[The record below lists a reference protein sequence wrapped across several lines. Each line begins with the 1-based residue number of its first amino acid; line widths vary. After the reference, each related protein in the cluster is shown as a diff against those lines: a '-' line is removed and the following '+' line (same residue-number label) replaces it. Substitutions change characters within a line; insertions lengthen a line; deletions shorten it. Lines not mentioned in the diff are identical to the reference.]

1 MQQFDSHNV
10 PFSAHLLETAY
21 MRHLEEVDAA
31 NIVRHHNGEQLMP
44 YPSFDEFVAECR
56 EAAFELNDETP
67 RFDAVVGSRRFL
79 EPEYDE
85 MPLEMMLPLPKL
97 LAWEDEN
104 AVVLSEPT
112 NVWVT
117 EHGIFVFDS
126 EIKH

>member
-1 MQQFDSHNV
+1 MHFDSYNV
-10 PFSAHLLETAY
+10 PFSAHLLEAAY

-31 NIVRHHNGEQLMP
+31 NILRHHNGEDLMP
-44 YPSFDEFVAECR
+44 YPPFDEFVAECR

-85 MPLEMMLPLPKL
+85 MPVTMMLPLPKL
-97 LAWEDEN
+97 VASEDESLL
-104 AVVLSEPT
+104 VFSEPDD
-112 NVWVT
+112 VWVT

-126 EIKH
+126 AIKH

>member
-1 MQQFDSHNV
+1 MHFDSNNV

-31 NIVRHHNGEQLMP
+31 NIVRHHNGENLMP

-56 EAAFELNDETP
+56 EAAFEVNDETP
-67 RFDAVVGSRRFL
+67 RFGSVVGSRRFL

-85 MPLEMMLPLPKL
+85 MPVTMMLTLPKPM
-97 LAWEDEN
+97 ASEDES
-104 AVVLSEPT
+104 VFVLSEPDD
-112 NVWVT
+112 VWVT

-126 EIKH
+126 GMKH